1 MGKNIHVVPR
11 DDCWAVRRDGNERA
25 TSVHATQEEAKKEAI
40 RMAKRERTEVVIHR
54 ADGRILERDS
64 YGNEPFPPRTARK
77 VLFPKAYVDRGER
90 ESPSQ
95 VKK

>member
-11 DDCWAVRRDGNERA
+11 DDRWAVRRDGSERA
-25 TSVHATQEEAKKEAI
+25 TSVHATQEEARKEAI

-54 ADGRILERDS
+54 PDGRILERDS
-64 YGNEPFPPRTARK
+64 YGNDPFPPRTPRK
-77 VLFPKAYVDRGER
+77 VLFPKAYVDRRER
-90 ESPSQ
+90 ESSSQ